1 MLNLERE
8 RERERVQNQVFN
20 SQKKCQETWQKTKL
34 HLHYKQNVAC
44 FDSQTRY
51 QMLHQ
56 DLIWRER
63 ERERES
69 LKNQVLNS
77 TKEMPGNLTKDQTEI
92 TLQTKYS
99 MLWCTN
105 KVPNVFTKKNK
116 VPNVASGSHL
126 LKLYY

>member
-1 MLNLERE
+1 
-8 RERERVQNQVFN
+8 
-20 SQKKCQETWQKTKL
+20 
-34 HLHYKQNVAC
+34 
-44 FDSQTRY
+44 
-51 QMLHQ
+51 MLHQ

-99 MLWCTN
+99 ML
-105 KVPNVFTKKNK
+105 
-116 VPNVASGSHL
+116 
-126 LKLYY
+126 